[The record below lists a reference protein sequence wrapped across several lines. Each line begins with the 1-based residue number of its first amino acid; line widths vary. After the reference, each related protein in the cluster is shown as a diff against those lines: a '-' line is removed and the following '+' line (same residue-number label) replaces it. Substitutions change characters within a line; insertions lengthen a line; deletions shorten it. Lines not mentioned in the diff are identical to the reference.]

1 MDEIPAGA
9 GEASLLAVILLL
21 IKLMAGRM
29 ADLRERVSSLQRDRE
44 IDSKELISTLHEM
57 TITLHKI
64 GHQTE
69 VQTKLTEKLI
79 DRMDKEK

>member
-9 GEASLLAVILLL
+9 GEASLLAVILHL

-64 GHQTE
+64 GQQTE

-79 DRMDKEK
+79 DRMDRDH